1 MKSITKLAEHKL
13 ICTVALLA
21 ALAAATGCHSS
32 KEPSHYTY
40 YTAPQGGAYT
50 TEPSTTAKSE
60 SHIITAAPGTT
71 NMVVPL
77 YQESIA
83 VGKREV
89 DAGSVRLRKIV
100 KTETVNQPVE
110 LRREEVV
117 IERVPPGAPASQN
130 QGQSLGQPFEQQE
143 TVIML
148 KREEAVV
155 EKQTAPAGQI
165 VVQSRFRGQQ
175 TNIQAQ
181 VRREDIDIQKVGN
194 PQNVIIGQNVQ
205 SSTQATGAAESP
217 GGEATG
223 TASSA
228 TITQPGMLASSE
240 PSALIGRQVQLS
252 GLKVQNIFDNR
263 VIALSSDGGRT
274 FYAVSKEPVANINV
288 GDMVTLSGK
297 INKLSEAQ
305 ISIMGEQAAQRVRSQ
320 PYYIDADKLQ
330 AMEK

>member
-1 MKSITKLAEHKL
+1 
-13 ICTVALLA
+13 
-21 ALAAATGCHSS
+21 
-32 KEPSHYTY
+32 
-40 YTAPQGGAYT
+40 
-50 TEPSTTAKSE
+50 
-60 SHIITAAPGTT
+60 
-71 NMVVPL
+71 VVPL
-77 YQESIA
+77 YQESLA

-130 QGQSLGQPFEQQE
+130 QGQTLGQPFEQQE

-165 VVQSRFRGQQ
+165 VVQSRFTGQQ

-205 SSTQATGAAESP
+205 SSTGAAEST

-288 GDMVTLSGK
+288 GDTVTLSGR

-305 ISIMGEQAAQRVRSQ
+305 ISTMGEQAAQRVRSQ